1 MGMRAAASGVVDAP
15 ASEVFG
21 FLADLDN
28 HRRLAHRYASVL
40 ELTDGGPDGAWVRV
54 RGPLHVTRRA
64 RTEMTQAVAP
74 VEGVGGVI
82 EGTATTSGGTEVRV
96 VWRLSPR
103 PNGTAVAVE
112 FVIERATP
120 IDRVLLA
127 AGGRRWLER
136 RFLRAAL
143 ADLSAVVMAR
153 EL

>member
-1 MGMRAAASGVVDAP
+1 MAMRAAASREVDAP
-15 ASEVFG
+15 AGAVFG

-28 HRRLAHRYASVL
+28 HRRLARRYATVL
-40 ELTDGGPDGAWVRV
+40 ELNDGGPDGAWVRV

-74 VEGVGGVI
+74 ANGVGGVI
-82 EGTATTSGGTEVRV
+82 EGTATTPQGTEVRV
-96 VWRLSPR
+96 TWRLSPR

-112 FVIERATP
+112 FFVERATP
-120 IDRVLLA
+120 FDRVLLA

-143 ADLSAVVMAR
+143 DDLSAAVVPG